1 MKTLLILLLFTGN
14 AFALSHD
21 AGQSVAGFESTYVNV
36 TGDTMTG
43 QLNVSSNVI
52 VTSSVTAIS
61 FFGEGSNITD
71 LDPTEIT
78 AGALDSDVIISSIA
92 IGAIDHENQITDD
105 LIINADINSA
115 AGIAATK
122 LADGTVTSAEL
133 QYINSLASNAQ
144 TQLDGITASTGTN
157 ATDIANIK
165 ISTGANKVLI
175 DANTT
180 QLTQVATDTTTISGI
195 ATTNQSQL
203 TQVAVDTTT
212 IYGMVT
218 SNDTDIANLVTDT
231 TTISGIATD
240 NQTQLTQVAADT
252 TTISGIA
259 TDNQTQLTQV
269 AVDTTTLQTNID
281 GKASLADVN
290 TFVSSQTISNNL
302 GVTGNITGV
311 NIYASGSSTH
321 TGVTTLSGNVGI
333 GRSPTTNKL
342 EVSGV
347 VKIAIDSQSGT
358 LVFGDA
364 GSSLEYNGIWRGLG
378 NSKTVGNHLNI
389 QGYNG
394 VHIMEG
400 SAAFGS
406 ATEVLTVYDNGNVG
420 ISTTTPS
427 YKLDVNG
434 TLHATGAVTLD
445 SNITIGGYTQLYS
458 RSIAQ
463 LQAITPTVVGQTYFC
478 NNCSPTK
485 IVVSTG
491 TAQGNF
497 ANAVGGAFE

>member
-212 IYGMVT
+212 LNTALSTKVDLTET
-218 SNDTDIANLVTDT
+218 SSV
-231 TTISGIATD
+231 
-240 NQTQLTQVAADT
+240 
-252 TTISGIA
+252 
-259 TDNQTQLTQV
+259 
-269 AVDTTTLQTNID
+269 
-281 GKASLADVN
+281 
-290 TFVSSQTISNNL
+290 TISNAL
-302 GVTGNITGV
+302 GVTGAVIFGDDSFTVGGSTLVVANGKIGIGV
-311 NIYASGSSTH
+311 NPTQNLEINTSVGLMNA
-321 TGVTTLSGNVGI
+321 TG
-333 GRSPTTNKL
+333 
-342 EVSGV
+342 
-347 VKIAIDSQSGT
+347 DS
-358 LVFGDA
+358 VF
-364 GSSLEYNGIWRGLG
+364 Y
-378 NSKTVGNHLNI
+378 
-389 QGYNG
+389 QGYNYG
-394 VHIMEG
+394 ANNYASFKWVAPSGGLQIGPQGFPKTLNM
-400 SAAFGS
+400 
-406 ATEVLTVYDNGNVG
+406 LTNGKVG
-420 ISTTTPS
+420 ISTDTPT
-427 YKLDVNG
+427 YGLDVYG
-434 TLHATGAVTLD
+434 TGRYTDAVTLD
-445 SNITIGGYTQLYS
+445 STLGVTGAVTIGGYTQLYS
-458 RSIAQ
+458 RSMAQ
-463 LQAITPTVVGQTYFC
+463 LLAITPTVVGQQYFC
-478 NNCSPTK
+478 NDCSPTK

-491 TAQGNF
+491 TSQGNF
-497 ANAVGGAFE
+497 ADAVGGAFE